1 MYNYPPEKCVS
12 FEKVAKYVLVAG
24 KYLGKIDDY
33 PDYSVSYLDFVN
45 NKKLQAGWV
54 LKV

>member
-12 FEKVAKYVLVAG
+12 FEKVTKYVLVAG
-24 KYLGKIDDY
+24 KYLGKSDDY
-33 PDYSVSYLDFVN
+33 LVYSLSYLVFAN
-45 NKKLQAGWV
+45 NKKIQAGWV